1 MVVMAPGRTQLFKQD
16 AKIERCLNCY
26 YVLFA
31 GRTCASKREK
41 KVARKWQAGADRS
54 ARAHRRSLSM
64 FLKLG
69 AISQTFPCSCTKQGG
84 KITTD
89 AQYDCDFPK
98 YIKYYSCI
106 GVICSE

>member
-31 GRTCASKREK
+31 SGTCASKREK

-54 ARAHRRSLSM
+54 ARAHRRSLSL
-64 FLKLG
+64 FIKLG
-69 AISQTFPCSCTKQGG
+69 AVLQIAVLNKV
-84 KITTD
+84 K
-89 AQYDCDFPK
+89 
-98 YIKYYSCI
+98 
-106 GVICSE
+106 E

>member
-54 ARAHRRSLSM
+54 ARAHRRSLCL
-64 FLKLG
+64 FVKLD
-69 AISQTFPCSCTKQGG
+69 AISQM
-84 KITTD
+84 
-89 AQYDCDFPK
+89 Y
-98 YIKYYSCI
+98 
-106 GVICSE
+106 